1 MTTTSFLPG
10 LRRWMAGL
18 PLLLVAVAASA
29 GPADLAD
36 RPLSSMAN
44 GTLVRANLMFV
55 LDDSGSMNWNF
66 LPDDAPTG
74 DVCFGWVGANKIFYD
89 PNRNYPAPLNSDG
102 TPMANAS
109 FTAAKNDGYKSS
121 SGTVDLTSNNP
132 ETPWVIGAT
141 VGTPTQSTTSAVCGS
156 RNDSACSVP
165 SSTSST
171 TYDSASDTTTTVTT
185 TYARISAPGKTCSRN
200 TNNSCSIQTT
210 VTTTKTEGGTGSFL
224 WATPKSGNS
233 GSSCAGPDF
242 DIVRANNATA
252 TQKQNYANWYAYYRT
267 RMLAMRAGA
276 GMAFAKIDATRFRV
290 GFSKISEYGNG
301 GADSTGF
308 LNVRDFDSGTQK
320 TDFFSRLYST
330 SGNSSTPLRP
340 ALARAGRYFANKLS
354 DQLDPMQYAC
364 QRNYTILSTDG
375 YWNQANVLPKQL
387 NGTTDIGN
395 QDAGSS
401 VARPMR
407 DEANSGTGVSNTLAD
422 VAQYYYVTDLRTTA
436 LGNCNVTFTQTDA
449 YGVVT
454 TVNQDVCANIVPVD
468 LKDTNSAQ
476 HMTTFTMGL
485 GLNGTLTY
493 DKNYETQKSGD
504 FFDIKQG
511 NKVWPE
517 PVADTLTAVDDLW
530 HAAVNGRGTYYSA
543 NNASEMSASLVDALT
558 RIDAATGSSAAAAT
572 SSLTPSAG
580 DDWLFIPLYTT
591 KTWDGTVNAF
601 KIDTAT
607 GVVLNPGT
615 PIWSAADRIK
625 TQASRSILFNN
636 GSNALV
642 EFTEANLTAAGKV
655 GLFQNL
661 CVTGAEKLSQC
672 TTMDAGAKP
681 KATAANLINYLRG
694 TTTYEQS
701 ASADADK
708 VFRSRTGPMG
718 DIVNGAPVYVK
729 RSPMSLSDTGYS
741 AFAASTATR
750 QGVLYVGANDGM
762 LHAIK
767 VADNVGD
774 ATGGTELWAYV
785 PSMVMSNMYLL
796 ADAAYESKHRFF
808 VDGAPVVGDVYDG
821 TKWRT
826 ILVGGLGKGGRGYY
840 ALDITDPASPK
851 ALWEFTDTDLG
862 YSYGNP
868 IITKNKSGRW
878 VVMFTS
884 GYNNVSPGTG
894 LGYLYVVDAVTGA
907 LVDASSKIATTAG
920 GTGTPSNLGKINAW
934 VDDDKLAV
942 ASRVYGTDMLG
953 NVWRFD
959 FDDNLGPTGKESML
973 LAQTGSNQPITT
985 KPVLSEIIDGNYK
998 YPVVSVATGRY
1009 LGTTDVSDTALQSIY
1024 TFKDD
1029 LTTSGLGALR
1039 SNAGMVKQ
1047 TLKADRSGLVS
1058 GATINWATQKG
1069 WYVDLNLTA
1078 GERVNVDFDQQLNQL
1093 IVASNIPQPTVCSPG
1108 GTSWLYYLDVGSGKP
1123 LLTYSS
1129 TTLVAGITTIVSSA
1143 GKLLTLVQ
1151 QVDGKNISRAGADP
1165 VNTPPGTLRRTSWRE
1180 LMN

>member
-1 MTTTSFLPG
+1 MKTTSFLPG
-10 LRRWMAGL
+10 LRWLAGGL
-18 PLLLVAVAASA
+18 PLLLAAATASA
-29 GPADLAD
+29 GSADLAD

-44 GTLVRANLMFV
+44 GTLVRSNLMFV
-55 LDDSGSMNWNF
+55 LDDSGSMNDNY

-74 DVCFGWVGANKIFYD
+74 DVCFGWVGANKIFFD
-89 PNRNYPAPLNSDG
+89 PNRNYPVPLKSDG
-102 TPMANAS
+102 TSMANAS
-109 FTAAKNDGYKSS
+109 FTAAWNDGYKSGS
-121 SGTVDLTSNNP
+121 STVDLSNDNP
-132 ETPWVIGAT
+132 ETPGVVGAT
-141 VGTPTQSTTSAVCGS
+141 IGNPSQSVTSAVCGA
-156 RNDSACSVP
+156 RNDNACAVP
-165 SSTSST
+165 G
-171 TYDSASDTTTTVTT
+171 TTTTSNYDSPSNSTTSVVTT
-185 TYARISAPGKTCSRN
+185 YSRINAPGKTCKSGVA
-200 TNNSCSIQTT
+200 NSCSLQTT
-210 VTTTKTEGGTGSFL
+210 ITTTKTEGDYGPFL
-224 WATPKSGNS
+224 WATPKAGKT

-242 DIVRANNATA
+242 DVVRAQNATA
-252 TQKQNYANWYAYYRT
+252 AQKQNYANWFSYYRT

-276 GMAFAKIDATRFRV
+276 GMAFARIDATRFRV
-290 GFSKISEYGNG
+290 GFSKISEYANG
-301 GADSTGF
+301 GANSTGF
-308 LNVRDFDSGTQK
+308 LNVGDFDGGTQK
-320 TDFFSRLYST
+320 TDFFTRLYGT
-330 SGNSSTPLRP
+330 SGNSTTPLRP
-340 ALARAGRYFANKLS
+340 ALARAGRYFANRLTG
-354 DQLDPMQYAC
+354 QTDPMQYAC

-375 YWNQANVLPKQL
+375 YWNEGSITHKDLA
-387 NGTTDIGN
+387 GTVGIGN
-395 QDAGSS
+395 TDAGAS

-407 DEANSGTGVSNTLAD
+407 DEANGGAGYADTLAD
-422 VAQYYYVTDLRTTA
+422 VAQYYYVTDLRTAT
-436 LGNCNVTFTQTDA
+436 LGNCTGSVA
-449 YGVVT
+449 
-454 TVNQDVCANIVPVD
+454 NQDVCDNIVPVD
-468 LKDTNSAQ
+468 TKDNNSAQ
-476 HMTTFTMGL
+476 HMTTFTLGL
-485 GLNGTLTY
+485 GLSGTLTY
-493 DKNYETQKSGD
+493 DKNYETQRSGD
-504 FFDIKQG
+504 FYDIKQG

-517 PVADTLTAVDDLW
+517 PLSNTLTAVDDLW

-543 NNASEMSASLVDALT
+543 NNASEMAASLVDALT

-601 KIDTAT
+601 KIDTGT
-607 GVVLNPGT
+607 GAVLNPGT
-615 PIWSAADRIK
+615 PIWSASDRIK
-625 TQASRSILFNN
+625 GQASRTILFNN
-636 GSNALV
+636 GSNTLV
-642 EFTEANLTAAGKV
+642 DFTEANLTTAGKV
-655 GLFQNL
+655 SNFQNL
-661 CVTGAEKLSQC
+661 CTTGAEKLSQC
-672 TTMDAGAKP
+672 VTMDAGAKP
-681 KATAANLINYLRG
+681 KATAANLINFLRG

-701 ASADADK
+701 ANADADK
-708 VFRSRTGPMG
+708 VFRTRTGPMG

-729 RSPMSLSDTGYS
+729 KSPMSLADPGYS
-741 AFAASTATR
+741 AFVTTTASR

-767 VADNVGD
+767 VADNVAD

-826 ILVGGLGKGGRGYY
+826 ILVGGLGKGGKGYY

-851 ALWEFTDTDLG
+851 ALWEYSSDGDLG

-868 IITKNKSGRW
+868 IITKNKAGRW

-884 GYNNVSPGTG
+884 GYNNTSGV
-894 LGYLYVVDAVTGA
+894 GYLYVLDAVTGA
-907 LVDASSKIATTAG
+907 LVDASSKIATAAG
-920 GTGTPSNLGKINAW
+920 SPSTPSNLGKINAW
-934 VDDDKLAV
+934 VDDDELAV
-942 ASRVYGTDMLG
+942 ASRVYGADMLG

-959 FDDNLGPTGKESML
+959 FDDNYGVAGKESML
-973 LAQTGSNQPITT
+973 LGTTGSNQPITT
-985 KPVLSEIIDGNYK
+985 KPVLTEIINGNYK

-1009 LGTTDVSDTALQSIY
+1009 LGTTDVGDTALQSIY

-1029 LTTSGLGALR
+1029 LTVTGLGALR

-1069 WYVDLNLTA
+1069 WYVDLSLSA

-1129 TTLVAGITTIVSSA
+1129 TTLVAGITSIVSST

-1165 VNTPPGTLRRTSWRE
+1165 ITVPPGTLRRTSWRE